1 MPRATVS
8 KQSQRFELK
17 SAPPD
22 GFVELRPM
30 SYGELLTR
38 RDIGAKLSIEGARRK
53 DAKISID
60 TIQTEVS
67 WYEFRTTIVD
77 HNLEDDT
84 GRKLDFTSR
93 ADFLNLDPR
102 VAQEIEQ
109 LISEMNGLQE
119 DEEEALFRTD
129 QGSATNG
136 QRA

>member
-8 KQSQRFELK
+8 KESKRFELK

-38 RDIGAKLSIEGARRK
+38 RDIGAKLSIEGSQRR

-77 HNLEDDT
+77 HNLEDET
-84 GRKLDFTSR
+84 GRKLNFQNR
-93 ADFLNLDPR
+93 ADFLNLDPQ

-109 LISEMNGLQE
+109 LIADMNGLRE
-119 DEEEALFRTD
+119 EEEEALFRTD
-129 QGSATNG
+129 QGSTVNG
-136 QRA
+136 PGA